1 MDGSNRPWLLI
12 LGAGSDI
19 GGALAKVAARAGYSL
34 ILAARNPSQL
44 SEPAESLRRQYGVEI
59 MIREFDVLATDRHA
73 AFLDELLCLPEI
85 VICLVG
91 LLGKQTIAERSFAEA
106 ELILRSNLIGPM
118 SILSEIANRMEA
130 RGHGAIVG
138 VSSVAGDRG
147 RAENYLYGAAKAGL
161 TTFLSGLR
169 QRLTRSS
176 VRVVTIKPGMV
187 RTKMTSG
194 RRGFLMAAPD
204 RVAPALLAACL
215 KAHGV
220 VYLPWYWRPLMALA
234 RSIPE
239 PLFRRLPTAGK
250 RLHP

>member
-1 MDGSNRPWLLI
+1 MNGSNRPWLLI

-19 GGALAKVAARAGYSL
+19 AAALATEAARAGYSL
-34 ILAARNPSQL
+34 ILAARNPSKL
-44 SEPAESLRRQYGVEI
+44 SESAESLCRRYGVEI
-59 MIREFDVLATDRHA
+59 VIREFDVLAIESHA
-73 AFLDELLCLPEI
+73 AFLDGLLPLPEI
-85 VICLVG
+85 VVCLVG
-91 LLGKQTIAERSFAEA
+91 LLGNQTTAERSFAEA
-106 ELILRSNLIGPM
+106 ELILRSNLIGPV

-169 QRLTRSS
+169 QRLARSS

-194 RRGFLMAAPD
+194 RRGFFLAEPD

-215 KAHGV
+215 RANGV

-239 PLFRRLPTAGK
+239 ALFRQLPTAEK
-250 RLHP
+250 RLHR